1 MIINHPAKPTHPL
14 QALRFIATSLS
25 IRQIRRDRTS
35 TRPSPPSSKR
45 DDRRRAATVSGVE
58 SGWQPYPGAHDGE
71 AAFRLPPVE
80 PGRVV
85 GLGAVCDLSPP
96 RADARDQDF
105 EVSEFVTLEDGRRVL
120 LHDGGRGFA
129 TGIRS
134 SVRPKRTS
142 GGFDW
147 PLDRIPVAKPRPPGA
162 PPRWRPSSLSLIHI

>member
-1 MIINHPAKPTHPL
+1 M
-14 QALRFIATSLS
+14 
-25 IRQIRRDRTS
+25 
-35 TRPSPPSSKR
+35 
-45 DDRRRAATVSGVE
+45 SGVE

-120 LHDGGRGFA
+120 LHDGGRGFTMGVRS
-129 TGIRS
+129 TGNRKPPD
-134 SVRPKRTS
+134 VRLGLTLEVLTNDVLTVVLPDDDDDPEPHPWSWLSDLARAR
-142 GGFDW
+142 G
-147 PLDRIPVAKPRPPGA
+147 LDVSADDLRALPYDVVLTDELR
-162 PPRWRPSSLSLIHI
+162 RWLAAYREESP

>member
-1 MIINHPAKPTHPL
+1 
-14 QALRFIATSLS
+14 
-25 IRQIRRDRTS
+25 
-35 TRPSPPSSKR
+35 
-45 DDRRRAATVSGVE
+45 VSCVE

-85 GLGAVCDLSPP
+85 GLGAICDLRPL
-96 RADARDQDF
+96 RADPRDQDF

-134 SVRPKRTS
+134 SGQSKPPDVRLGLTLEVLTNDVLTVVLPDDDDDPEPHPWSWLSDLARAR
-142 GGFDW
+142 G
-147 PLDRIPVAKPRPPGA
+147 LDVSADDLRALPYDVVLTDELR
-162 PPRWRPSSLSLIHI
+162 RWLAAYREESP